1 MAGNEFTRVRTPLS
15 PGCINNMSK
24 LILISDIIETRLR
37 KEKEIEYYQKQ
48 IEKIQNKMFFLKKDL
63 EITTLIIDMIEKE
76 KVVDFKEQMEDKTI
90 MLGNNN
96 VDKTETKS

>member
-1 MAGNEFTRVRTPLS
+1 MASNELTRVCSPLS

-37 KEKEIEYYQKQ
+37 KEKELEYYQKQ
-48 IEKIQNKMFFLKKDL
+48 LEKIQNKMFFLKKDL
-63 EITTLIIDMIEKE
+63 DITTLIIDMIEKE

>member
-1 MAGNEFTRVRTPLS
+1 
-15 PGCINNMSK
+15 MSK

-48 IEKIQNKMFFLKKDL
+48 LEKIQNKMFFLKKDL
-63 EITTLIIDMIEKE
+63 DITTLIIDMIEKE
-76 KVVDFKEQMEDKTI
+76 KVVDFKEQMEGKTI

-96 VDKTETKS
+96 VDKTEAKS

>member
-1 MAGNEFTRVRTPLS
+1 
-15 PGCINNMSK
+15 MSK

-48 IEKIQNKMFFLKKDL
+48 LEKIQKKMFFLKKDL
-63 EITTLIIDMIEKE
+63 DITTLIIDMIEKE